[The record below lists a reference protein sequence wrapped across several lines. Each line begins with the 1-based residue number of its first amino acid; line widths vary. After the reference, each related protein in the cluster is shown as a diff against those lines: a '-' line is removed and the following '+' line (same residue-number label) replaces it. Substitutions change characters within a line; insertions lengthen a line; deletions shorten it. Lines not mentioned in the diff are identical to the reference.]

1 MYNTFKMKKYT
12 LSKKERLK
20 KKKEFKKVFDN
31 QYVGYGKYMVLLYS
45 PNDLS
50 YSRVGVIASKKV
62 SKRAV
67 DRNRAKRLLK
77 EVFRLNKDLIKKG
90 DYILIGK
97 KDILNINLKELQEDF
112 FNILKGKKL
121 VNEEK

>member
-1 MYNTFKMKKYT
+1 MKKYT

-97 KDILNINLKELQEDF
+97 KNILNINLKKLQEDF